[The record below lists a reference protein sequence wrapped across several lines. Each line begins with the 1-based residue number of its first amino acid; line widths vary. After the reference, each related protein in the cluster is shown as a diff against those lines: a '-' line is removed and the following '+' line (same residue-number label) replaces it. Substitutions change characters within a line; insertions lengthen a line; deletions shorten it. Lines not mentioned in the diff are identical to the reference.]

1 MSRKTSDAPA
11 SEKVAATVMLS
22 LGRTKGTHEFEELSI
37 STDDPAHIT
46 VLLSSEDGRKIA
58 VMLPR
63 TEVKRL
69 LNWRMIMSL

>member
-1 MSRKTSDAPA
+1 MTRKTSDAPDDA
-11 SEKVAATVMLS
+11 KVAATVMLS
-22 LGRTKGTHEFEELSI
+22 LGRTKGTHEFDEVSI

-46 VLLSSEDGRKIA
+46 VLLSAEDGRKIA

-63 TEVKRL
+63 AEVKRL